1 MAKPESWFGSRA
13 LLCPHIRWVSG
24 ATLPLH
30 RRAGPF
36 EVWWKVRNRGE
47 EAARLNQLRG
57 EIRRGGPGSVVHREQ
72 TQYRGRHYVEVYIVK
87 DGRVVA
93 TDRMTS

>member
-47 EAARLNQLRG
+47 EAARLTSFA
-57 EIRRGGPGSVVHREQ
+57 EKFVAAIRGSVVHREQ

-93 TDRMTS
+93 TARMTS